1 MPCLVESGLI
11 GEDPNGIPNNL
22 MPRLIK
28 VATGQMEAMT
38 VYGNDYPTK
47 DGTGV
52 RDYIHVVDLAQGHLA
67 AINWVRSHN
76 ECDAFNLGTGTGYSV
91 LDLIHSLEAVSGKK
105 MAITYTPRRA
115 GDIAACYAD
124 PTKAKT
130 ILGWE
135 AKLGVEKMCEDA
147 WNYAVKHQ

>member
-1 MPCLVESGLI
+1 
-11 GEDPNGIPNNL
+11 
-22 MPRLIK
+22 
-28 VATGQMEAMT
+28 MT
-38 VYGNDYPTK
+38 VYGNDYPSK

-67 AINWVRSHN
+67 AINWVRNHT

-147 WNYAVKHQ
+147 WNYAIKHQ